1 MRESQ
6 IPPGKLPG
14 QLLFRLLSSSGPL
27 PRDVLMGPALGED
40 ACALDLGG
48 GVLVAATDPIT
59 FSSSDLGRSAVLI
72 NANDVAVSGVRPR
85 WFLAAVLLPPG
96 TTEQSVEDIFT
107 SMNEGLA
114 EIGATLV
121 GGHTEVTSAVNRPV
135 VVGQMLGYAADGTF
149 VSTSGVSSGDAVVQ
163 VGPVPVEGAAVLAVE
178 AAERLASLPS
188 EVLAAARDA
197 LRDPGISVVD
207 AALAA
212 ASLGATSMHDPTEG
226 GLASGLHELSAA
238 AGLAVRVERDE
249 VRWFDPG
256 VHICRALGADPWGT
270 LASGSL
276 LATFPP
282 GLLAGALAELS
293 ARGYTASAI
302 GSLHAGEGVRDSTDR
317 VIPWPERDEVARVLM
332 TRDLS

>member
-1 MRESQ
+1 
-6 IPPGKLPG
+6 
-14 QLLFRLLSSSGPL
+14 
-27 PRDVLMGPALGED
+27 MGPSLGED

-96 TTEQSVEDIFT
+96 TTERDVEDIFT
-107 SMNEGLA
+107 SMHDALGELGVS
-114 EIGATLV
+114 LV
-121 GGHTEVTSAVNRPV
+121 GGHTEVTSAVNQQV
-135 VVGQMLGYAADGTF
+135 VVGQMLGYAEGGSF
-149 VSTSGVSSGDAVVQ
+149 LSTSGANRDDVVVQ
-163 VGPVPVEGAAVLAVE
+163 VGPVSVESAAVLAAE
-178 AAERLASLPS
+178 AVGRLAGLPS
-188 EVLAAARDA
+188 EVLAAARGA
-197 LRDPGISVVD
+197 LHDPGISVVD
-207 AALAA
+207 AALLS

-226 GLASGLHELSAA
+226 GLASGLHELSVA

-256 VHICRALGADPWGT
+256 VQVCRALGADPWGT

-282 GLLAGALAELS
+282 DLLKGALAELS
-293 ARGYTASAI
+293 ARGYAASAI
-302 GSLHAGEGVRDSTDR
+302 GSLHAGEGVRDSSGTL
-317 VIPWPERDEVARVLM
+317 IPWPERDEVARVL
-332 TRDLS
+332 TSRNLA